1 MRSGTVHTVE
11 ADDLRMQHT
20 PTGDT
25 HRVGERL
32 IADHL
37 DALEAERVIQRAL
50 ELEAA
55 SLDEPHVIT
64 TGQLELIA
72 KEIGIDP
79 AFVHQA
85 LGEVRLESEHRGRVS
100 RWILPHDLVA
110 TATIK
115 GLDRDDVDASIKKWM
130 TQNEGLT
137 PGGILPDGIEW
148 DVDRRWR
155 ARMISRSMS
164 GGNRISRVA
173 SGDVAHRVHS
183 VSAHEHVVAFQS
195 TGRLPLLFA
204 HITMA
209 VGGALGA
216 IALLGSTASG
226 GVLNA
231 VGFFALFAGL
241 SVAVGLGGARW
252 WAQTINAAMRRSLI
266 GLVGSA
272 KPKRKSW
279 FARGNTKS
287 LRRKKD
293 S

>member
-85 LGEVRLESEHRGRVS
+85 LGEVRLESEHRGRS
-100 RWILPHDLVA
+100 LTLDPAARSGRNGHD
-110 TATIK
+110 
-115 GLDRDDVDASIKKWM
+115 
-130 TQNEGLT
+130 Q
-137 PGGILPDGIEW
+137 
-148 DVDRRWR
+148 
-155 ARMISRSMS
+155 
-164 GGNRISRVA
+164 
-173 SGDVAHRVHS
+173 
-183 VSAHEHVVAFQS
+183 
-195 TGRLPLLFA
+195 
-204 HITMA
+204 
-209 VGGALGA
+209 
-216 IALLGSTASG
+216 
-226 GVLNA
+226 
-231 VGFFALFAGL
+231 
-241 SVAVGLGGARW
+241 
-252 WAQTINAAMRRSLI
+252 WA
-266 GLVGSA
+266 
-272 KPKRKSW
+272 
-279 FARGNTKS
+279 
-287 LRRKKD
+287 
-293 S
+293 

>member
-1 MRSGTVHTVE
+1 MRSATVHTVE

-195 TGRLPLLFA
+195 TGRLAAACSMPW
-204 HITMA
+204 
-209 VGGALGA
+209 
-216 IALLGSTASG
+216 GSLPSSLDCPSQSAS
-226 GVLNA
+226 
-231 VGFFALFAGL
+231 
-241 SVAVGLGGARW
+241 VGLDGGHKPSTQPCDGRSSALSD
-252 WAQTINAAMRRSLI
+252 RRNPNESP
-266 GLVGSA
+266 GSHEA
-272 KPKRKSW
+272 TQRACAERKT
-279 FARGNTKS
+279 RNT
-287 LRRKKD
+287 LA
-293 S
+293 